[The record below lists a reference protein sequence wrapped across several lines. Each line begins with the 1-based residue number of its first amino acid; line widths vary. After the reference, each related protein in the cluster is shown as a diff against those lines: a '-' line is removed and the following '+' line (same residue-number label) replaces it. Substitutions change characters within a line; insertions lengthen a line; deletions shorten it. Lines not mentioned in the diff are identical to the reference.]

1 MTVPLDDRP
10 GVARRVPATMI
21 QRALWI
27 LDRYR
32 GGQGIMGVPLLYRI
46 RGKFDEDALQASLR
60 QVMIRHEALRTV
72 FASEQGVL
80 QQVVL
85 SSPPPVPVTRFPVPA
100 AADPAAAA
108 YDLARQQLRT
118 DPDIA
123 ASPVRASLW
132 SWASDDHLLVV
143 DIHHFVTDAWS
154 NMLVSRDLAHFY
166 SVRTDAE
173 RPPLPEVT
181 WQYPDYALWLN
192 RHLQG
197 PALEEH
203 REFWGRQLKDAHFG
217 RLTQGSGADDGLTA
231 GRLRPRSL
239 AANTWIPLDA
249 GLIEQLRACAIQL
262 RTTLFVVLL
271 SLFMDCIARETGDGD
286 VAIGSI
292 FANRQRPECRETVG
306 CFANMVTVRAH
317 LSAGDSIE
325 AAIAQVRRAVL
336 TAIEHE
342 EMSHLALR
350 LPPDHM
356 TGRPDEVV
364 FHMLATPPTATSG
377 RTDFADLDVS
387 PLHIPDGLSSR
398 FDLELLMIP
407 GVGRAIDGVFRYAE
421 NRFDADFVS
430 RLADSYLAAA
440 RDLPRRL
447 TGRPDR

>member
-1 MTVPLDDRP
+1 MTVSVEDRP

-46 RGKFDEDALQASLR
+46 RGPLDEDALQASLH
-60 QVMIRHEALRTV
+60 QVMTRHEALRTV
-72 FASEQGVL
+72 FASQQGAL

-85 SSPPPVPVTRFPVPA
+85 ASPPPVPVTRFAVPD

-118 DPDIA
+118 DPDISV
-123 ASPVRASLW
+123 SPVRASLW
-132 SWASDDHLLVV
+132 SWAADDHLLVV

-166 SVRTDAE
+166 SVQAHAE

-192 RHLQG
+192 GHLQG
-197 PALEEH
+197 PALREH
-203 REFWGRQLKDAHFG
+203 REFWGQQLKGAHFG
-217 RLTQGSGADDGLTA
+217 RLTQGPGNDDGLPPD
-231 GRLRPRSL
+231 RSRPRSL

-249 GLIEQLRACAIQL
+249 DLVEQLRACAIRL

-271 SLFMDCIARETGDGD
+271 SLFMDCIARETGHGD

-306 CFANMVTVRAH
+306 CFANMVTVRAN
-317 LSAGDSIE
+317 LSAGNSIE
-325 AAIAQVRRAVL
+325 AGIAQVRRSVL
-336 TAIEHE
+336 AAIEHE

-350 LPPDHM
+350 LSPDHM

-364 FHMLATPPTATSG
+364 FHMLAVPPTAGSG
-377 RTDFADLDVS
+377 RTDFGDLDVT
-387 PLHIPDGLSSR
+387 PLPIPDGLSSR
-398 FDLELLMIP
+398 FNLELLMIP
-407 GVGRAIDGVFRYAE
+407 GVGKTIDGVFRYAE
-421 NRFDADFVS
+421 DRFDADFVS

-440 RDLPRRL
+440 RELPRRL
-447 TGRPDR
+447 AA